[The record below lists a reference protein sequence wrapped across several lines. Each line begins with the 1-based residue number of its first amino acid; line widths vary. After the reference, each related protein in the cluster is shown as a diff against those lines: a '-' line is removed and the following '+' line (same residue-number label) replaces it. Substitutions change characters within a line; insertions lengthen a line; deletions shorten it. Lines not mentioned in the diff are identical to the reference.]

1 MKSLLLASTSL
12 LCFSFAHGSEPVLA
26 KPQPVTVTLQIGG
39 IECPSCVA
47 LVQQSLQDVVGMIDL
62 DVRQQVDSYAVVT
75 FDPAKATLHQIAQAI
90 SEAYPLHGKPY
101 TATLQ
106 LTLPEYSQPAIA
118 AQVDALF
125 AKQKAWVDII
135 VADKSKGECL
145 LNFNELETE
154 KAKTKRQGWDHQAFL
169 HSLTDPKPKG
179 LGLKV
184 QLSTEG
190 QAAKP

>member
-1 MKSLLLASTSL
+1 MKSLILASASL
-12 LCFSFAHGSEPVLA
+12 LFLGLAHGTESVRV

-101 TATLQ
+101 TATLL
-106 LTLPEYSQPAIA
+106 LTIPAYSQPSIA
-118 AQVDALF
+118 AQLEALF
-125 AKQKAWVDII
+125 AKQKPWLDIV
-135 VADKSKGECL
+135 VADKGKGECL
-145 LNFNELETE
+145 LGFNDLQTE
-154 KAKTKRQGWDHQAFL
+154 NAKSKRQGWDHQAFL
-169 HSLTDPKPKG
+169 HALTDPKPKG
-179 LGLKV
+179 LGLSV

-190 QAAKP
+190 QVVKH